1 MVEWRRLMMSIR
13 QFVFAVA
20 IRALLFAKVSPDR
33 AKKVFGFFLLEIS
46 YCSVVLFCE
55 ELVKEI
61 S

>member
-1 MVEWRRLMMSIR
+1 MMGIR

-33 AKKVFGFFLLEIS
+33 AKKVFGFFLLEIP